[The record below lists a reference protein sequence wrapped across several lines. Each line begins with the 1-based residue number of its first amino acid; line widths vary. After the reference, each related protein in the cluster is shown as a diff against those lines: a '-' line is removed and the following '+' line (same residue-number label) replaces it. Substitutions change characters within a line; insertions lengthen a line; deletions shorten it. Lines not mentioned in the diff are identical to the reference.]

1 MGPQDPHTNE
11 LNSVKAMPM
20 DGSIVA
26 FSVTI
31 AAIRSILSRHL
42 AEQMQRLFAEA
53 DDQLFNLSGQAGNT
67 ALESEYFLAMRL
79 IRREANNLK
88 AHYEAA
94 VLKRYDDFW
103 QPRSKLPEGKG
114 DNASGKMFGFDES
127 NFSLVGEEAFEEDLA
142 VSGMV
147 DKGKN
152 LFQKELFAL
161 DKRIAHMSGR
171 EELGKD
177 ENPLGPEAFCRSF
190 ADALSPLPLDFRIKL
205 LIYKLFD
212 RVVVGG
218 LDVLY
223 GEVETCLIDEGILPN
238 ITRTSKIRRAP
249 NREEGK
255 APDNQS
261 AMVGRFGE
269 GVEESQQAYLE
280 VFESMQNL
288 LDDWRS
294 RVGMPALC
302 ATHGGPAIPMAD
314 VLGLLSMLQH
324 PGGAGGVLT
333 IDGLKA
339 QVQQQLGGDERTLAR
354 REEDVIDMVSMI
366 FDFILDDPNLPE
378 AVKGLITRLQI
389 PVVKVAILER
399 SFFGQKNHP
408 VRLLLNALAQAGI
421 GLDMEEGGR
430 DAPVFKYIE
439 SIVNRILDE
448 FGQDVKLF
456 SELLDE
462 FTAFMEK
469 ETQRSRVAEERTVQA
484 THSKERVQLCKR
496 KVAYEIAQRLRDKSV
511 PAPVRSFLFNTW
523 KDVMVLANLRR
534 DRAPADWEQ
543 SLQIMDK
550 LIWSVTV
557 TITPASRKELAEQL
571 PLLVASLRTGLDTLS
586 LDPQTVADSLK
597 DLLACHTSHL
607 SGGAKPMAAAGQPVA
622 DVADQQKVTIRD
634 PELAKAISEIQ
645 CNLPDVESLNLVDLM
660 ETDRSSAVVETVPDE
675 FMAKAL
681 GLAVGQWVE
690 FNDDGKRTRAK
701 LSWKSQTTSTHVFV
715 NRKGTKVAEISL
727 TVLASRFAAGTA
739 KTIDAASVP
748 LMDRAFRALMSTLK
762 GPMDEAV
769 ASSSG

>member
-1 MGPQDPHTNE
+1 MGPQDPQTNE
-11 LNSVKAMPM
+11 VNSAKAMPM

-26 FSVTI
+26 STVTI
-31 AAIRSILSRHL
+31 SSVRSIVTRYL

-67 ALESEYFLAMRL
+67 SLESEYFLAMRL
-79 IRREANNLK
+79 IRRESNNLK
-88 AHYEAA
+88 ARYEAA

-103 QPRSKLPEGKG
+103 QPRPKLLGGKG
-114 DNASGKMFGFDES
+114 GNASGKVFGFDES
-127 NFSLVGEEAFEEDLA
+127 DFSLVGEEAFEEDLA

-152 LFQKELFAL
+152 LFSKELFAL
-161 DKRIAHMSGR
+161 DKRIAHMAGR
-171 EELGKD
+171 EELDKD

-190 ADALSPLPLDFRIKL
+190 SDALSPLPLDFRIKL
-205 LIYKLFD
+205 LIYKLYD
-212 RVVVGG
+212 RVVVGN
-218 LDVLY
+218 LDVFL

-249 NREEGK
+249 SREDGK
-255 APDNQS
+255 APSNQT
-261 AMVGRFGE
+261 ALVGRFGE
-269 GVEESQQAYLE
+269 GLEESQQAYLE
-280 VFESMQNL
+280 VFESMQSL
-288 LDDWRS
+288 LDDWRT

-302 ATHGGPAIPMAD
+302 ATSGGPSVPMAD
-314 VLGLLSMLQH
+314 VLSILSLLQH
-324 PGGAGGVLT
+324 PAGANAALT
-333 IDGLKA
+333 VDDLKTH
-339 QVQQQLGGDERTLAR
+339 VQQQLGGDERSLAR

-366 FDFILDDPNLPE
+366 FDFILEDPNLPD
-378 AVKGLITRLQI
+378 AVKALITRLQI

-496 KVAYEIAQRLRDKSV
+496 KVAYEIAQRLRDKQV

-534 DRAPADWEQ
+534 DRAPADWDQ

-557 TITPASRKELAEQL
+557 PINPTSRKELSEQL

-597 DLLACHTSHL
+597 DLLGCHTIHL
-607 SGGAKPMAAAGQPVA
+607 SGGAKLAVAGQSA
-622 DVADQQKVTIRD
+622 ADQQKVRIRD

-645 CNLPDVESLNLVDLM
+645 CNLPDVESLNLADLM
-660 ETDRSSAVVETVPDE
+660 ETDRPATVVETVPDE

-681 GLAVGQWVE
+681 SLAVGQWVE
-690 FNDDGKRTRAK
+690 FNDDGKRSRAK

-727 TVLASRFAAGTA
+727 ALLASRFASGSA
-739 KTIDAASVP
+739 KTIDAAAVP

>member
-1 MGPQDPHTNE
+1 MEPQDPQTNE
-11 LNSVKAMPM
+11 LSSVKAMPM
-20 DGSIVA
+20 DGSMVA
-26 FSVTI
+26 FSVTV
-31 AAIRSILSRHL
+31 AAVRSILSRHL

-79 IRREANNLK
+79 IRRESNNIK
-88 AHYEAA
+88 SSYEAA
-94 VLKRYDDFW
+94 LLKRYDEFW
-103 QPRSKLPEGKG
+103 QPQPALVGGKG
-114 DNASGKMFGFDES
+114 EGASGKMFGFDES
-127 NFSLVGEEAFEEDLA
+127 DFSLIGEEAFEEDLA

-152 LFQKELFAL
+152 LYSKELFAL
-161 DKRIAHMSGR
+161 DKRFAHMSGR
-171 EELGKD
+171 EELGKIA
-177 ENPLGPEAFCRSF
+177 NPLGPEAFCRSF
-190 ADALSPLPLDFRIKL
+190 AEVISPQPLDFRIKL
-205 LIYKLFD
+205 LVYKLYD
-212 RVVVGG
+212 RAVVSG
-218 LDVLY
+218 LDALY
-223 GEVETCLIDEGILPN
+223 GEVENCLIDEGILPN
-238 ITRTSKIRRAP
+238 ITRTSKIRRSP
-249 NREEGK
+249 SREDGK
-255 APDNQS
+255 TPSGQS
-261 AMVGRFGE
+261 TTQFGE
-269 GVEESQQAYLE
+269 SLEENQQAYLE
-280 VFESMQNL
+280 VFESMQSL
-288 LDDWRS
+288 LDDWRA
-294 RVGMPALC
+294 RVGMPALG
-302 ATHGGPAIPMAD
+302 ASSGGPTVPMAD
-314 VLGLLSMLQH
+314 VLGILSLLQH
-324 PGGAGGVLT
+324 PAGANAILT

-339 QVQQQLGGDERTLAR
+339 HVQQQLGGDERTLAR

-366 FDFILDDPNLPE
+366 FDFILEDPNLPE
-378 AVKGLITRLQI
+378 AVKALITRLQI

-421 GLDMEEGGR
+421 GLDMDEGGR
-430 DAPVFKYIE
+430 DAPVFKQIE
-439 SIVNRILDE
+439 SVVNRILDE

-496 KVAYEIAQRLRDKSV
+496 KVAYEIAQRLRDKQV
-511 PAPVRSFLFNTW
+511 PALVRSFLFNTW

-534 DRAPADWEQ
+534 ERAPADWDQ
-543 SLQIMDK
+543 SLEVMDK

-557 TITPASRKELAEQL
+557 TLNPTSRKELSEQL
-571 PLLVASLRTGLDTLS
+571 PLLVAALRAGLDTLS
-586 LDPQTVADSLK
+586 LDPQTVTESLR

-607 SGGAKPMAAAGQPVA
+607 SGGAKAAVAGQPTPAVA
-622 DVADQQKVTIRD
+622 EQQKVTIRD
-634 PELAKAISEIQ
+634 PELAKAITEIQ
-645 CNLPDVESLNLVDLM
+645 GNLPDVESLNLADLM
-660 ETDRSSAVVETVPDE
+660 EMDSVAAPVETVPDE
-675 FMAKAL
+675 SMAKAL
-681 GLAVGQWVE
+681 GLVVGQWVE